1 MIGNKFFLGAAL
13 AAFTTITLGAAS
25 ITGEFGTTGPG
36 VLVFSSTAG
45 TDFIDWCP
53 VQPSSPGS
61 GSVPAA
67 CGTSSSNSGMLLA
80 TGGTGTFS
88 SLSSFPGVPGNIDD
102 ISDVSGSSTFTFFPP
117 GVPVTINNFLTISTL
132 PNLNFQANLLTS
144 GSCSSVAVGPFCLT
158 QNGQN
163 VSVTMTVNGTV
174 IDTTGTLTSSPF
186 TDVITGQFNNTTIPA
201 VVASATSSAGIFSN
215 TWSGS
220 VQTTGA
226 VPEPATTSLIGA
238 GFALVGLALRRK
250 RK

>member
-36 VLVFSSTAG
+36 VLVFRSGAA
-45 TDFIDWCP
+45 DFIDWCP
-53 VQPSSPGS
+53 VQPGSPGAT
-61 GSVPAA
+61 GLPAS
-67 CGTSSSNSGMLLA
+67 CGTSSSNSGMFLA

-88 SLSSFPGVPGNIDD
+88 SLSSFPGVAGNIDD
-102 ISDVSGSSTFTFFPP
+102 ITDVSGSSTFTFFPP

-132 PNLNFQANLLTS
+132 PNLNFQANLLS
-144 GSCSSVAVGPFCLT
+144 AGACSATAVGPFCLT

-163 VSVTMTVNGTV
+163 VSVTMTINGTV
-174 IDTTGTLTSSPF
+174 IDTTGTLTSSAF
-186 TDVITGQFNNTTIPA
+186 TDVITGQFNNTTIA
-201 VVASATSSAGIFSN
+201 GVIAGATSSSGIFSN